1 MEAIP
6 GWLRW
11 RVLILHPGKR
21 RWPSKNKRF
30 KDVFPIKHGDFP
42 ASHFR
47 GDNQLLS
54 FEDEANMIDI
64 DIVPTPTSGS
74 TWVLLKNMHTLSHF
88 WLVVCPRTTSKKD
101 KKSIYKLLC
110 YDLGGFSPPKKLNPK
125 IFGDKP
131 CLTVCSSL
139 KIFKENGAKFLDRQ
153 KTFRSPNSR
162 KGKRSEKKKKKHI
175 PETNSRSPLKTG
187 HPKGKSHLPTSNHCF
202 LDMLVS
208 GEGRDTAIF
217 QWTHGRKGSSN
228 IQLPKPPG
236 PPLGTH
242 QPPESYSFVS
252 VAATDQKAF
261 PPAYG
266 S

>member
-11 RVLILHPGKR
+11 RVLTLHPGKR